1 MLKLDV
7 ILYPAH
13 YAARCLPTTL
23 QYPITF
29 SKIQNNRRG
38 IFTRFPFGG
47 SFEEISINGGD
58 IVGHQI
64 DTMAKNFSIL
74 SNIHDSKCL
83 DSLSLTCYQGD

>member
-7 ILYPAH
+7 ILYPTH

-23 QYPITF
+23 QYSIT
-29 SKIQNNRRG
+29 SKIQNNCSG

-58 IVGHQI
+58 FVGHQI
-64 DTMAKNFSIL
+64 DIIAKNFSII
-74 SNIHDSKCL
+74 SNIHDSKRL
-83 DSLSLTCYQGD
+83 DSLSLTCYQRD